1 MKMRK
6 ELKRLLAAEIAAAI
20 LQGDYRPG
28 EWLRQIDL
36 EETFAAKRFEVRS
49 ALAQLA
55 ARGMVTHV
63 ENRGYRV
70 AQPDLT
76 IVREMLAIRILLE
89 VQAAKQALPNI
100 GPAEL
105 EQIKLAQKAFED
117 AVARGNKADQAN
129 TNAAFHDEIYRHASN
144 RSLAQFVVEIRNR
157 ARPGPIALWP
167 SHADLQ
173 RSAAHH
179 VEIVAAIEAH
189 DIDALIAA
197 VRRHIAESG
206 ANYPSPGRSQIVSRS
221 AQFDE

>member
-1 MKMRK
+1 MKVRK
-6 ELKRLLAAEIAAAI
+6 ELKRLLAAEIAGAI

-76 IVREMLAIRILLE
+76 VVREMLAIRILLE
-89 VQAAKQALPNI
+89 VEAARQALPNI
-100 GPAEL
+100 GPTEL
-105 EQIKLAQKAFED
+105 EQIKLAKKTFED
-117 AVARGNKADQAN
+117 AVARGSKADQAN
-129 TNAAFHDEIYRHASN
+129 TNAAFHDEIYGHASN
-144 RSLAQFVVEIRNR
+144 RSLSQLIVEIRNR

-189 DIDALIAA
+189 DIDALVAA

-206 ANYPSPGRSQIVSRS
+206 ANYPAPGRSQIVSRS
-221 AQFDE
+221 TPSDD